1 MFKLL
6 SSMRVGGFKLSDN
19 MAIVID
25 WLQVNATGRMS
36 DSVISQLELQPYSTR
51 VFKSVYILRAF
62 TEDMATIACN
72 PLSPV
77 IPSDTHLIK
86 FHNKLLYS
94 TDLEQRIEYTLNFL
108 GLTFKGLSRL
118 DLAHDFNKFANN
130 LLPHNLINRFLL
142 KKWLHVGKQSFKVY
156 GKGGVNQS
164 FETLRFGKNDSE
176 LSVYLYNK
184 SIELNQV
191 KDKPWIREFWQHNA
205 ISQSND
211 VWRLEVSLKGNRLH
225 YVDESSGNI
234 ERLSLSN
241 IFDQL
246 FLHKLYFSLVDKYF
260 KFVRPE
266 TNRNISRMKQ
276 VQLFD
281 ECYNKF
287 YFIKLNDKK
296 ESDRSVKIFIKKLE
310 EFNSIVRQIKKDN
323 QADISE
329 FGAGLIV
336 LQSVIELYDKQRFY
350 EKKVKGK
357 YDNNK

>member
-1 MFKLL
+1 
-6 SSMRVGGFKLSDN
+6 

-62 TEDMATIACN
+62 TEDIATIACN

-86 FHNKLLYS
+86 FQNKLLYS
-94 TDLEQRIEYTLNFL
+94 TDLEQRVKYILDFL

-130 LLPHNLINRFLL
+130 LMPQNLINRFLTQ
-142 KKWLHVGKQSFKVY
+142 KWLHVGKQSFKVY
-156 GKGGVNQS
+156 GKGGINQS

-184 SIELNQV
+184 TIELNEV
-191 KDKPWIREFWQHNA
+191 KDKPWIREFW
-205 ISQSND
+205 SQLGLNQTSD
-211 VWRLEVSLKGNRLH
+211 IWRLEFSLKGNRLH
-225 YVDESSGNI
+225 YVDSQSGTI
-234 ERLSLSN
+234 ERLTISN
-241 IFDQL
+241 VFDQT
-246 FLHKLYFSLVDKYF
+246 FLHHFYYSLVTKYF

-266 TNRNISRMKQ
+266 TNRNISRMQQ
-276 VQLFD
+276 VKLFD
-281 ECYNKF
+281 ECYNRF
-287 YFIKLNDKK
+287 DFIKLNDKK
-296 ESDRSVKIFIKKLE
+296 ESDRSIKIFIKKLE

-323 QADISE
+323 QSE
-329 FGAGLIV
+329 DTTFGAGLVV
-336 LQSVIELYDKQRFY
+336 LQSAIELYDKQHFY

-357 YDNNK
+357 FDKD

>member
-1 MFKLL
+1 
-6 SSMRVGGFKLSDN
+6 
-19 MAIVID
+19 MAVVID

-62 TEDMATIACN
+62 TEDIATIACN

-94 TDLEQRIEYTLNFL
+94 TDLEQRVEYILTFL

-130 LLPHNLINRFLL
+130 LLPQNLINRFLT
-142 KKWLHVGKQSFKVY
+142 KKWLHVGKQSFKVF

-184 SIELNQV
+184 SIELQEV
-191 KDKPWIREFWQHNA
+191 KDKPWIREFWGQIGVN
-205 ISQSND
+205 QSND

-225 YVDESSGNI
+225 YIDVNSGSI
-234 ERLSLSN
+234 ERLSLTT
-241 IFDQL
+241 IFDKQ
-246 FLHKLYFSLVDKYF
+246 FLHQLYFSLINKYF

-266 TNRNISRMKQ
+266 TNRNISRMQ
-276 VQLFD
+276 QITLFD
-281 ECYNKF
+281 ESYNKF
-287 YFIKLNDKK
+287 DFIKLNDKK
-296 ESDRSVKIFIKKLE
+296 ESDRSIKIFIKKLE
-310 EFNSIVRQIKKDN
+310 EFNSIVRKIKKDN
-323 QADISE
+323 QSVDTT

-336 LQSVIELYDKQRFY
+336 LKSAIELYDKQRFY

-357 YDNNK
+357 FDKD

>member
-1 MFKLL
+1 
-6 SSMRVGGFKLSDN
+6 
-19 MAIVID
+19 MAVVID

-51 VFKSVYILRAF
+51 VFKSVYILKAF
-62 TEDMATIACN
+62 TEDIATIACN

-77 IPSDTHLIK
+77 IPYDTHLIK

-94 TDLEQRIEYTLNFL
+94 TDLEQRVEYILNFL
-108 GLTFKGLSRL
+108 NLTFKGLSRL

-130 LLPHNLINRFLL
+130 LLPQNLINRFLT

-184 SIELNQV
+184 SIELSEV
-191 KDKPWIREFWQHNA
+191 KDKPWIREFWQRNGV
-205 ISQSND
+205 SQSND

-225 YVDESSGNI
+225 YVDELSGNI
-234 ERLSLSN
+234 ERLFLSN

-246 FLHKLYFSLVDKYF
+246 FLHQLYFSLVDKYF

-276 VQLFD
+276 VNLFD

-287 YFIKLNDKK
+287 DFIKLNDKK
-296 ESDRSVKIFIKKLE
+296 ESDRSIKIFIKKLE

-323 QADISE
+323 QSE
-329 FGAGLIV
+329 DTAFGAGLVV
-336 LQSVIELYDKQRFY
+336 LQSAIELYDKQRFY